1 MRVAV
6 ADDSLLFREGVS
18 RLLDEIGFAVVGQAA
33 SGDDLMR
40 QLPAFKPDVVL
51 IDIRMPPTFTNEG
64 ITMAHRIGEAFPGL
78 GVVVLSHHLES
89 AFALSL
95 LSEHPHGRGYLLKDR
110 VSDLDAFAAALR
122 RVGNGETVVDAA
134 VVSALVTPQES
145 VLSELTGRETEI
157 LTLMAEGLSNGGIG
171 ERLFLSPRTVE
182 SHIRGIFH
190 KLGLNEDDDQNRR
203 VVAVLKFLQASA
215 TRSA

>member
-18 RLLDEIGFAVVGQAA
+18 RLLDEIGFAVVGQAS

-51 IDIRMPPTFTNEG
+51 IDIRMPPTFTSEG
-64 ITMAHRIGEAFPGL
+64 ITTAHKIGERFPDL
-78 GVVVLSHHLES
+78 GVVMLSHHLDS

-95 LSEHPHGRGYLLKDR
+95 LSEHPQGRGYLLKDR
-110 VSDLDAFAAALR
+110 VSDLDSFAAALR
-122 RVGNGETVVDAA
+122 RVGDGETVVDPA
-134 VVSALVTPQES
+134 VVAALVTPQDS

-190 KLGLNEDDDQNRR
+190 KLGLNDDDDQNRR
-203 VVAVLKFLQASA
+203 VVAVLRFLQASA